1 MFKHD
6 DSNCSTHLENILLS
20 KIYFKEKLSEAEYV
34 KSYICKIELEPG
46 ICFVYEKDFV
56 DLKAV

>member
-6 DSNCSTHLENILLS
+6 DKNILLS